1 VPGCKKCF
9 PLVTQNGKGDI
20 QMNAKQDPPPHSLSD
35 AVKDNIDSV
44 AAFYAREEA
53 KISGSQSLIEK
64 ISRYFG
70 SPLYF
75 GGFVLLV
82 IVWCGI
88 NLYVKHLGRY
98 PFDPPPFFWLQGFC
112 GLNSVL
118 ITIAVLIRQNRMSR
132 MEESRTHLNL
142 QVNLLAEQK
151 TTKLIQLMEELRRD
165 LPNVRN
171 RHDPEVE
178 TMQMQT
184 NPHAMLDAIEAQ
196 KIDIQET

>member
-1 VPGCKKCF
+1 
-9 PLVTQNGKGDI
+9 
-20 QMNAKQDPPPHSLSD
+20 MNINQVLSPHSLSD

-44 AAFYAREEA
+44 AAFYEREEA
-53 KISGSQSLIEK
+53 KISGSQSAIEK
-64 ISRYFG
+64 ISCRFGSPVYFG
-70 SPLYF
+70 S
-75 GGFVLLV
+75 FVLLV
-82 IVWCGI
+82 VLWIVG
-88 NLYVKHLGRY
+88 NLVVKHLGLY
-98 PFDPPPFFWLQGFC
+98 PVDPAPFFWLQGFC

-132 MEESRTHLNL
+132 LEASRAHLNL

-171 RHDPEVE
+171 RHDAEVE

-196 KIDIQET
+196 KVEKQEA

>member
-1 VPGCKKCF
+1 MH
-9 PLVTQNGKGDI
+9 T
-20 QMNAKQDPPPHSLSD
+20 KQKQPAHSLSD

-44 AAFYAREEA
+44 AAFYEREEA
-53 KISGSQSLIEK
+53 KISGSQSVIEK
-64 ISRYFG
+64 ISYRFG

-75 GGFVLLV
+75 GSFVLFAMLW
-82 IVWCGI
+82 IAI
-88 NLYVKHLGRY
+88 NLFIKHLGRY

-132 MEESRTHLNL
+132 LEESRAHLNL

-196 KIDIQET
+196 KTDKQEN